1 MDLNAYLPMDRVSA
15 LLLDTSLPEK
25 THGTALFADI
35 SGFTAL
41 TEMFA
46 QVFGARRGAEELTQ
60 HLNRIY
66 DLLIDEVHRY
76 RGSVISF
83 SGDGITC
90 WFDGEASARAIQCA
104 FATQQALADAASIT
118 INTENIVTLGMKI
131 ALATGLTRR
140 LLVGDP
146 AIQRIEA
153 LAGTTIAQLAQAEGL
168 AERGEIIVDTAT
180 LEQSGVTTSEWRM
193 ADDGQRFAIVERQPL
208 DVAPI
213 PWETFPSVDE
223 RRASQW
229 VIPGVYA
236 RLKEGL
242 GEYVTELRPAVSLFL
257 QFEGIDYE
265 ADSDARDKLDQYIR
279 HVQQILTHFDGTL
292 IQLTTGDK
300 GSYLYGAFGVPVA
313 QEDAAQRAA
322 AAALELSVP
331 FSEIQV
337 RLGLSQGIMRTGVYG
352 GSSRRTYG
360 VLGHEV
366 NLAARLMQNAQ
377 PYQILGSGPIR
388 KATDHMFA
396 WEDLPPI
403 HMKGL
408 RASVSVAKLVSRIG
422 TGRRTAAGTQSANG
436 MVGRAAERL
445 AVNSHV
451 DALEMDR
458 RDGLVIIEGEAGIGK
473 STLLAAMVENVRKR
487 TVTTLIGAG
496 DAIEKQPYFAW
507 RAVFNALFNM
517 PQASDSIEQRRDYV
531 LSQITLTPD
540 NMDLLPLL
548 NAVVPLGLLE
558 NNLTAQLSADGRAYN
573 TEKLLVALLQQAAK
587 NKPLLLIL
595 EDAHWL
601 DSSSWALLRTVQTQ
615 VHPLLL
621 VLATRPQSNPVPPDF
636 RYLADLPHVA
646 YLRLQTLPPDETVAF
661 VAQRLGV
668 DALPEALSDLIT
680 QKAEGHP
687 FFSEELAYALRDAGL
702 ISVINGKC
710 EIVATDFGNLD
721 LPNTVEGVVASRIGK
736 LLPAHQLTIKVASVI
751 GRLFLHRTLHD
762 IYPLSA
768 DQQRLADHF
777 TMLEQNQLIAL
788 EAPQPDLAY
797 LFRHIITV
805 EVAYNMLLFSQRREL
820 HRDIAEWYE
829 QNYAKNLAPHYGLL
843 AYHWSRAEVIP
854 KKVEYL
860 EKAGSQALSS
870 AAYPEAIDYFT
881 QLVTMLDN
889 HELSVSTIQH
899 AKWVRALGEAHH
911 GLFLINEAQDNYKR
925 VYELAG
931 SPVPTTQ
938 RQFIMKLL
946 VNILRQ
952 WKQRLVPPTQLT
964 PGSQEYEWAHLLMQ
978 TSVGLTHTYAMH
990 NETLP
995 QISMIFS
1002 NTNQGEQ
1009 IPPTTMLAELY
1020 AGIGYASRL
1029 FGLSK
1034 LADSYKR
1041 LAIETA
1047 QRLNSLASLTWVLEI
1062 TQMGYMQSG
1071 HLANSAEQFVENAKV
1086 FDRLG
1091 DVRRYHENI
1100 FYGALAFYLKS
1111 DFRSS
1116 LEMIDIQASRADIVI
1131 RSGILTF
1138 KAQSLLQ
1145 LGEVE
1150 QSLDLL
1156 RQSVELVAHLASFR
1170 MLAVYGM
1177 LAQTYLRQGAYD
1189 LAEEAV
1195 NKAAPFVG
1203 QAWALQYEGISGVLE
1218 TYLALWEKYGDSRPQ
1233 YQSSV
1238 QRAIPYIHKYLRIHW
1253 FCKPRAARYDGL
1265 YAWLTGKPRR
1275 AFRAWDK
1282 SLRDAQQMG
1291 MPFEEARAYY
1301 ELGRHSAISDPK
1313 RTEYLNCARTIFERL
1328 TTPYYLGLIYQ
1339 ELSQSN

>member
-408 RASVSVAKLVSRIG
+408 RASVSVEAGEQDRHGSAHSSRD
-422 TGRRTAAGTQSANG
+422 TERKWYGRTR
-436 MVGRAAERL
+436 GRALSCKQPR
-445 AVNSHV
+445 
-451 DALEMDR
+451 R
-458 RDGLVIIEGEAGIGK
+458 CFRDG
-473 STLLAAMVENVRKR
+473 
-487 TVTTLIGAG
+487 
-496 DAIEKQPYFAW
+496 P
-507 RAVFNALFNM
+507 
-517 PQASDSIEQRRDYV
+517 PRR
-531 LSQITLTPD
+531 
-540 NMDLLPLL
+540 
-548 NAVVPLGLLE
+548 
-558 NNLTAQLSADGRAYN
+558 
-573 TEKLLVALLQQAAK
+573 
-587 NKPLLLIL
+587 
-595 EDAHWL
+595 
-601 DSSSWALLRTVQTQ
+601 
-615 VHPLLL
+615 
-621 VLATRPQSNPVPPDF
+621 
-636 RYLADLPHVA
+636 
-646 YLRLQTLPPDETVAF
+646 
-661 VAQRLGV
+661 
-668 DALPEALSDLIT
+668 
-680 QKAEGHP
+680 
-687 FFSEELAYALRDAGL
+687 
-702 ISVINGKC
+702 
-710 EIVATDFGNLD
+710 
-721 LPNTVEGVVASRIGK
+721 
-736 LLPAHQLTIKVASVI
+736 
-751 GRLFLHRTLHD
+751 
-762 IYPLSA
+762 
-768 DQQRLADHF
+768 
-777 TMLEQNQLIAL
+777 
-788 EAPQPDLAY
+788 
-797 LFRHIITV
+797 
-805 EVAYNMLLFSQRREL
+805 
-820 HRDIAEWYE
+820 
-829 QNYAKNLAPHYGLL
+829 
-843 AYHWSRAEVIP
+843 
-854 KKVEYL
+854 
-860 EKAGSQALSS
+860 
-870 AAYPEAIDYFT
+870 
-881 QLVTMLDN
+881 
-889 HELSVSTIQH
+889 
-899 AKWVRALGEAHH
+899 
-911 GLFLINEAQDNYKR
+911 
-925 VYELAG
+925 
-931 SPVPTTQ
+931 
-938 RQFIMKLL
+938 
-946 VNILRQ
+946 
-952 WKQRLVPPTQLT
+952 
-964 PGSQEYEWAHLLMQ
+964 
-978 TSVGLTHTYAMH
+978 
-990 NETLP
+990 
-995 QISMIFS
+995 
-1002 NTNQGEQ
+1002 
-1009 IPPTTMLAELY
+1009 
-1020 AGIGYASRL
+1020 
-1029 FGLSK
+1029 
-1034 LADSYKR
+1034 
-1041 LAIETA
+1041 
-1047 QRLNSLASLTWVLEI
+1047 
-1062 TQMGYMQSG
+1062 SG
-1071 HLANSAEQFVENAKV
+1071 HN
-1086 FDRLG
+1086 
-1091 DVRRYHENI
+1091 RR
-1100 FYGALAFYLKS
+1100 
-1111 DFRSS
+1111 
-1116 LEMIDIQASRADIVI
+1116 
-1131 RSGILTF
+1131 
-1138 KAQSLLQ
+1138 
-1145 LGEVE
+1145 
-1150 QSLDLL
+1150 
-1156 RQSVELVAHLASFR
+1156 
-1170 MLAVYGM
+1170 
-1177 LAQTYLRQGAYD
+1177 
-1189 LAEEAV
+1189 
-1195 NKAAPFVG
+1195 
-1203 QAWALQYEGISGVLE
+1203 
-1218 TYLALWEKYGDSRPQ
+1218 
-1233 YQSSV
+1233 
-1238 QRAIPYIHKYLRIHW
+1238 
-1253 FCKPRAARYDGL
+1253 
-1265 YAWLTGKPRR
+1265 
-1275 AFRAWDK
+1275 
-1282 SLRDAQQMG
+1282 
-1291 MPFEEARAYY
+1291 
-1301 ELGRHSAISDPK
+1301 
-1313 RTEYLNCARTIFERL
+1313 
-1328 TTPYYLGLIYQ
+1328 
-1339 ELSQSN
+1339 